1 MTLTEAINLAKAG
14 KSAEWST
21 IIIAV
26 YKEKYFIT
34 SKYINQDADIKSILN
49 DAYVKA
55 LSNIKYLYSPKD
67 FSKWLGIVIANTAAN
82 HIKNSTNQHFSE
94 EKQTFTP
101 DFYKSFPKK
110 DGSFNENTLAL
121 SNDDIKNIS
130 AQMLSALSPAQKISL
145 LLYCFEDLSAGE
157 IAKALQCT
165 EKAAVSFLNNGTAAL
180 KAKTEEL
187 QKQNS
192 KLSAISNPVSFL
204 TYLLNSEF
212 DEFDYNIA
220 DEAINKIIEGAAAIV
235 AERNY
240 NEAEQTVD
248 AENSEEEKSTNPN
261 KKIIIVIAIIAV
273 FIICAVVFAFVNAGR
288 KPSAPANNSNSIS
301 DSLSSDTSEESTSE
315 ESTSESSTESTSESS
330 TASTAVQNTPQG
342 NNTPTAQQNYNQRP
356 TAAPNN
362 TSPAAPNT
370 TPPATASTTIPATA
384 PTTAPSTA
392 PPATEP
398 PTDPPVEPDPEP
410 EEPDPNPEP
419 EEPVME

>member
-1 MTLTEAINLAKAG
+1 M
-14 KSAEWST
+14 ST

-398 PTDPPVEPDPEP
+398 PTDQPVEPDTEP